1 MRPGT
6 LAVRCVNQYRTRDIV
21 TYLGLRY
28 FLQAACA
35 RPDPWSRDVA
45 VEIAAHRTSPVYH
58 RSSFYK
64 ETAPTGEL
72 EYRELYTP
80 SPNDAMAEA
89 ALLGEC
95 ARLGGPFA
103 ARDSVFSYRLPAGA
117 EKRGV
122 FEPYFI
128 GYRARHEAIAQACRE
143 DPNAVIIY
151 RDLRR
156 FYPSITQE
164 QAAKAWEQSAATINL
179 NRPLARLGTEFIR
192 HYGQLPGDHRG
203 VVTGPMFSHLIGNL
217 VLAELDEEMQRR
229 FPNRYFRYVDDLVVA
244 VKSDEANCAAQVLEE
259 AVARLR
265 FTLHSEKRLDVPASE
280 WLNVEAGF
288 AEITRPPS
296 WASFIGRMRALLV
309 LGPENR
315 AELERRFTD
324 AGIRILPFDYTSAA
338 RERDYQASLFERLRQ
353 RWYRHKLRQISP
365 ATTVAEGL
373 ALRPIMLRAFETAC
387 DQVDG
392 AAGFQR
398 KRSLQRLRFA
408 CSRLIYLAP
417 SGDLRRIGE
426 TLAKVREAK
435 EFEALFRA
443 LESRDV
449 GPMLPYGARIAQA
462 AAQPLKAIRETITC
476 THVNKDWP
484 AASVEALSVL
494 LMNGVKVELA
504 TASPP
509 PDVPI
514 LRFARTAAYGQS
526 DGSTGAEYFQ
536 ELSRLHGRVTPARH
550 AAMLASAFDVDET
563 MVFDSEML
571 RAYS

>member
-1 MRPGT
+1 
-6 LAVRCVNQYRTRDIV
+6 
-21 TYLGLRY
+21 
-28 FLQAACA
+28 
-35 RPDPWSRDVA
+35 VA
-45 VEIAAHRTSPVYH
+45 VDIAAHRKSPVYH

-64 ETAPTGEL
+64 ETTPNGKL

-80 SPNDAMAEA
+80 NPNDALAET

-103 ARDSVFSYRLPAGA
+103 ARDSVFSYRLATGA
-117 EKRGV
+117 ERRGV

-143 DPNAVIIY
+143 VPNAVIIY

-164 QAAKAWEQSAATINL
+164 QAAKAWEESASAVNL

-192 HYGQLPGDHRG
+192 HYGQLPGDHRS

-244 VKSDEANCAAQVLEE
+244 VKSDEANSAAQVLEE

-265 FTLHSEKRLDVPASE
+265 FTLHSEKQFDVPASE
-280 WLNVEAGF
+280 WFDMEDGF
-288 AEITRPPS
+288 ANKTRPRS
-296 WASFIGRMRALLV
+296 WASFIGRMRTLLI
-309 LGPENR
+309 LAPEYR
-315 AELERRFTD
+315 AELEGRLAD
-324 AGIRILPFDYTSAA
+324 AGLRIVPFDYASAA
-338 RERDYQASLFERLRQ
+338 RERDYQASLFERLKQ
-353 RWYRHKLRQISP
+353 RWFRRKLRQISP
-365 ATTVAEGL
+365 ATIVAEGL
-373 ALRPIMLRAFETAC
+373 ALRPIMLREFEAAC
-387 DQVDG
+387 DQLDG
-392 AAGFQR
+392 AAGFRR

-408 CSRLIYLAP
+408 CSRLIYLAS
-417 SGDLRRIGE
+417 SGDLRRIRE
-426 TLAKVREAK
+426 ALAKVPEAK

-476 THVNKDWP
+476 AHVNKDWA
-484 AASVEALSVL
+484 AASVEALAVL
-494 LMNGVKVELA
+494 LMNGVDLNLGR
-504 TASPP
+504 ASPP

-514 LRFARTAAYGQS
+514 LGFVRAASHCKS
-526 DGSTGAEYFQ
+526 DGPTSGEYFR
-536 ELSRLHGRVTPARH
+536 ELSDLHGRAMPTRH
-550 AAMLASAFDVDET
+550 AAMLATAFDVDES
-563 MVFDSEML
+563 MVFDSELL
-571 RAYS
+571 RTYS